1 MNNYSITKDEVIE
14 RCKYLTSFPPF
25 VHKILT
31 SLDDENHNTDMLVG
45 YIKQDQVMVAR
56 IISLAN
62 MAANNNKCNNVHN
75 AIAMVG
81 EEKVRQLAIQ
91 CSVGQFVNKLLP
103 NLTSDPFWWHSVS
116 VGVVA
121 TELADY
127 TGISSGKAQV
137 AGLLHDIGQLWMTQF
152 RSNEFRE
159 VCQYSIQCNVNIE
172 HAEYERFGTD
182 HAEVGAWL
190 AECWNLPDELVASIR
205 NHHLMASST
214 NDELLVP
221 LIHIADVLANA
232 LDLACRDVN
241 RVGNISNEA
250 LRRLGLVFDD
260 SIDPLFGRIV
270 ARSRHLI
277 HNDISER

>member
-1 MNNYSITKDEVIE
+1 MIEFSFIGGCMNNYSITKDEVIE

-182 HAEVGAWL
+182 HA
-190 AECWNLPDELVASIR
+190 
-205 NHHLMASST
+205 
-214 NDELLVP
+214 
-221 LIHIADVLANA
+221 DVLANA